1 MIKFSFVELPAF
13 DLPTEDISSW
23 LSTIC
28 VVEDKYEGDINVVF
42 CNDEYLLQLN
52 MLHLNHSYYTDVITF
67 DYSEDKTIS
76 GDIFISINRV
86 KENAQDFSATF
97 FNELCRVIV
106 HGVLHLCGYKDKT
119 EEDKLLMRKKEDECL
134 FLYVSRE
141 TLG

>member
-13 DLPTEDISSW
+13 DLPIEDISSW

-76 GDIFISINRV
+76 GDIFISIDRV
-86 KENAQDFSATF
+86 KENAQEFSVTF

-119 EEDKLLMRKKEDECL
+119 EEDNRLMRKKEDECL